1 MHSYFDKEFAFA
13 DATMFVPAQRRRSEL
28 ISLHVPAQRRRS
40 DLKDKDVS
48 EMS

>member
-13 DATMFVPAQRRRSEL
+13 DATIFVPAQRRRSEL
-28 ISLHVPAQRRRS
+28 IS
-40 DLKDKDVS
+40 DLTDKDVS